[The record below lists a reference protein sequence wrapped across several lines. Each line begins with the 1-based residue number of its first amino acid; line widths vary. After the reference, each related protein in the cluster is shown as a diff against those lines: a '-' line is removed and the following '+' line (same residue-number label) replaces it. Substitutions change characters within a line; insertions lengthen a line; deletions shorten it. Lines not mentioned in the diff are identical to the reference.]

1 MSSPLYL
8 PLAKSEIRLF
18 CLPPRL
24 HTSAENANKT
34 FLHGNLKTVDLDDD
48 PPYIGLSYV
57 WGSELNLDPFVL
69 NGHEVKFT
77 RNLAMALEHIQEEVD
92 EVTLWIDALCIDQSN
107 IEEKSAQVRRMR
119 DIYTTAVYTLVW
131 LGPAVEMS
139 DVIMDSL
146 EAQSRQFIDMGL
158 QPASLRGTT
167 GTMDTVQRFVE
178 KEPGAIDLYKSP
190 AFTKLVVGY
199 ADLLLREWWSRVWVL
214 QEFVVAKEV
223 YFQCGSKRAKLDAFE
238 FVLTEAGPQFRAQM
252 RFLASTQDWLQSPV
266 ELYAVR
272 NVHTDGAAHAI
283 FVARHQ
289 SKGLIKGYRP
299 SLADLLF
306 KFNRVF
312 IRDVRLKATDP
323 KDKVYALLGLASDSE
338 LLDIIPNYAQSVE
351 EIYTETATKILAKGD
366 LFYLQLCKYDAHSA
380 LPSWVPDLRQDI
392 LMSPNETGSTNK
404 PFCAGYMPM
413 WTGFPRALQSN
424 TRVLAVEAYR
434 IGSVTEIGDVL
445 NGTESDPMPSLST
458 GHRFIVQIDNLL
470 RKAAALDKCPY
481 GPSSKDIEEF
491 EPEWFEPAQYR
502 IPVADK
508 ENCPLDPDR
517 VIRATKQSKDQ
528 CESLL
533 AVIFASDAAMR
544 GERDEPLTAAETF
557 SEVLRS
563 NFGKFDLYM
572 SNLNCNVGRKPFM
585 TENGYVGVG
594 PGCLEKGDEAFIF
607 IGAAVPY
614 VLRIESTGRWVLL
627 GDVYI
632 HGVMDGEFIEESRT
646 VEVLELV

>member
-24 HTSAENANKT
+24 HTLAQNANKT

-48 PPYIGLSYV
+48 PSYIGLSYV
-57 WGSELNLDPFVL
+57 WGLELNLDPFVL
-69 NGHEVKFT
+69 NGHEVRIT
-77 RNLAMALEHIQEEVD
+77 RNLAMALEHIQEDVD

-107 IEEKSAQVRRMR
+107 VEEKSAQVRRMR

-131 LGPAVEMS
+131 LGPAVEIS

-146 EAQSRQFIDMGL
+146 EAQSRPYIDMGV
-158 QPASLRGTT
+158 QPASLSGSAGAIDMVR
-167 GTMDTVQRFVE
+167 RFIE
-178 KEPGAIDLYKSP
+178 SEPGAIDLYKGPS
-190 AFTKLVVGY
+190 FTKLVVGH

-238 FVLTEAGPQFRAQM
+238 FVLTKAGPLFRAQM
-252 RFLASTQDWLQSPV
+252 RVLASTQDWLQSQV
-266 ELYAVR
+266 ESSAVK
-272 NVHTDGAAHAI
+272 NVSTDGAAHAI
-283 FVARHQ
+283 FIARHQ
-289 SKGLIKGYRP
+289 SKGLIKGYKP

-312 IRDVRLKATDP
+312 IRE
-323 KDKVYALLGLASDSE
+323 VYALLGLASDSE

-351 EIYTETATKILAKGD
+351 DIYTETATKILAKGD
-366 LFYLQLCKYDAHSA
+366 LFYLQLCKYDAHSV

-392 LMSPNETGSTNK
+392 LMSPNEAGSTNK
-404 PFCAGYMPM
+404 PFSAGYMPM

-424 TRVLAVEAYR
+424 PRVLAVEACR

-445 NGTESDPMPSLST
+445 NGTENDPTPSLSIC
-458 GHRFIVQIDNLL
+458 HRFIVQIDNFL

-508 ENCPLDPDR
+508 ENRPLDPDR
-517 VIRATKQSKDQ
+517 AIRATTQSKDQ

-533 AVIFASDAAMR
+533 AVIFAYNAAMR
-544 GERDEPLTAAETF
+544 GEGDEPVSAAETF
-557 SEVLRS
+557 SELLRS

-572 SNLNCNVGRKPFM
+572 SNLTCNVGRKPFI

-607 IGAAVPY
+607 LGAAVPY

-632 HGVMDGEFIEESRT
+632 HGVMDGEFIEKSRT